1 MARCGVGE
9 LGLRWEVEIRD
20 RSWWGPFWKTKILG
34 DSDDGGIDD
43 CNLNQRPIGHAEPF
57 SRLSQL
63 SAQIHPEV
71 EALPENLGIT

>member
-1 MARCGVGE
+1 
-9 LGLRWEVEIRD
+9 LRWEVEIRD

-34 DSDDGGIDD
+34 GSVNSETGEFL
-43 CNLNQRPIGHAEPF
+43 LNERPIGHAEPF

-63 SAQIHPEV
+63 SAQTHPEV